1 MAGHRASKTRVN
13 ALASPQVGFTQ
24 LVALIYPQLG
34 LAGVALPATSLML
47 HGFEDVDARATSAF
61 TRAFDAPCAGITTQP
76 DLSPL

>member
-1 MAGHRASKTRVN
+1 
-13 ALASPQVGFTQ
+13 
-24 LVALIYPQLG
+24 
-34 LAGVALPATSLML
+34 ML